1 MINSK
6 QHLRNYTQYRR
17 GSILIVVISISAL
30 MFISMG
36 SFLNLASQQLKTT
49 NKAFFYNACL
59 DLAESGIEDAIWT
72 LNFNNFSGWNLI
84 DGEYTKKISNF
95 NIDSTSTAE
104 AFVVI
109 QNPGSS
115 PKVISEGRVIFAN
128 GQKIT
133 KQIMIELAPRSM
145 FPNGLTAKNSIT
157 FSGGNV
163 AVDAYDSNT
172 TTLSG
177 NRIDRGTVA
186 TQSALNDIISIS
198 NASIFGYISTGGSDP
213 DIGPNGKV
221 YGADRIDEVEVTN
234 DSNFYIDESRITRDF
249 SAYLA
254 DVNIPTGMTPAPY
267 PTGSSTLGDATGATV
282 QVYEISDLQ
291 IKSTESLLIEG
302 PTIIFADNL
311 DVKGEILI
319 DQANGSL
326 QIYLTEDLSVAGNG
340 IVNLPNNP
348 QNSPNPEKLLIFGTG
363 TETSDQT
370 FTMGGNSSLAA
381 GIYAPNAD
389 VQLNGGGS
397 SGTMYGSIVA
407 DNIKITGNYAFR
419 YDVKLGEMKEE
430 QSYRLVSWAE
440 LTSNEEKYDFSG
452 WN

>member
-1 MINSK
+1 MSQSK
-6 QHLRNYTQYRR
+6 QYSRTHAKYQR

-36 SFLNLASQQLKTT
+36 SFLNLANQQLKTT
-49 NKAFFYNACL
+49 NKAIFYNACL
-59 DLAESGIEDAIWT
+59 DLAESGVEDAIWA
-72 LNFNNFSGWNLI
+72 LNFDNFSDWYLNN
-84 DGEYTKKISNF
+84 GEYVKKISNF
-95 NIDSTSTAE
+95 NINSASIAE
-104 AFVVI
+104 ALVVI
-109 QNPGSS
+109 QNPGSA
-115 PKVISEGRVIFAN
+115 PKVISEGRVTFAN
-128 GQKIT
+128 GQEIT

-172 TTLSG
+172 ITLDG

-186 TQSALNDIISIS
+186 SQSALNDVISIS

-221 YGADRIDEVEVTN
+221 YGSDRIQAVEVTN
-234 DSNFYIDESRITRDF
+234 DANFYIDESRITRDF
-249 SAYLA
+249 SAYLT
-254 DVNIPTGMTPAPY
+254 DVNIPSGLTPTAY
-267 PTGSSTLGDATGATV
+267 PTGSSTLGDPSGATV
-282 QVYEISDLQ
+282 QVYEITDLQ
-291 IKSTESLLIEG
+291 IKSSESLLIEG
-302 PTIIFADNL
+302 PTVIIADNL
-311 DVKGEILI
+311 DIKGEILI
-319 DQANGSL
+319 DQANGRL
-326 QIYLTEDLSVAGNG
+326 QIYLKEDLSVAGNG

-348 QNSPNPEKLLIFGTG
+348 QHSPNPEKLLIYGIG
-363 TETSDQT
+363 SENSNQT

-389 VQLNGGGS
+389 VKLNGGGS
-397 SGTMYGSIVA
+397 SGTMYGSVVA
-407 DNIKITGNYAFR
+407 NNIKITGNYAFR
-419 YDVKLGEMKEE
+419 YDVKLSELDEE

-452 WN
+452 LN